1 MANDRTVK
9 IDVTETDDAHV
20 IIISGDVDLSCSEDV
35 RRALADCAG
44 RRPTTVV
51 DMSGVTVIDSS
62 GIASLLE
69 GHQLAKKR
77 GARMVLAACGISV
90 TRVLGLAKLDNVFE
104 LADSVEAAAAGVDR

>member
-51 DMSGVTVIDSS
+51 GMSGVTVIDSS
-62 GIASLLE
+62 GIASFVE
-69 GHQLAKKR
+69 AHQQAKKR
-77 GARMVLAACGISV
+77 SSRVVLAGCGETV
-90 TRVLGLAKLDNVFE
+90 MRVLALAKLDDVFY
-104 LADSVEAAAAGVDR
+104 LAPTVEAALGDGE